1 MSFNVQFNTVVNY
14 RPCTKCNKGL
24 SKEDGALC
32 KDCRP
37 KKESSRT
44 LNKGLSKVYLH
55 KFDINN
61 SSNRKEFHKAPNVSG
76 I

>member
-1 MSFNVQFNTVVNY
+1 MNFNVRFNSAINY
-14 RPCTKCNKGL
+14 KPCTKCNKGL
-24 SKEDGALC
+24 SKADSTLC

-44 LNKGLSKVYLH
+44 LNKSLSKVYLH

-61 SSNRKEFHKAPNVSG
+61 SSNRKELHKAPNLSG